1 MEVGKES
8 LLFWKTQEQKNL
20 NDLAITVSLIVKLT
34 EPRITQE
41 ESHLQLNCLEVV
53 NVL

>member
-8 LLFWKTQEQKNL
+8 QLFWKTQGQKDL